1 LLQENYLE
9 GAIAHFR
16 EAVELRRDYVEAH
29 NNWGVALMKMGNIQK
44 AVAHFKEA
52 LRLNPRHPEALKNI
66 KTAISMQKKINE
78 NISPQ

>member
-1 LLQENYLE
+1 
-9 GAIAHFR
+9 
-16 EAVELRRDYVEAH
+16 
-29 NNWGVALMKMGNIQK
+29 MKMGNIQK

-66 KTAISMQKKINE
+66 KNAISMQKKINE